1 MTSMEYT
8 KCATFSL
15 LEEGILVVRLLENSD
30 VDLEESK
37 QMQRKSLQMTSGKRF
52 VSLIDARVKLN
63 VTKESREWGSTP
75 EAQKNMIAQAI
86 VVTSLANKLVGN
98 FIIQVHKPKAKT
110 RMFSDESQAIAW
122 LKDQLLLEQ
131 GN

>member
-86 VVTSLANKLVGN
+86 LVTSLANKLVGN
-98 FIIQVHKPKAKT
+98 FIIQFHKPKAKT